1 EQRRIVAKVEV
12 LLAQV
17 NAARGRLAKVP
28 AILKRFRQAV
38 LAAACSGTLTADWRR
53 EEDGDVLPAGWRWA
67 SVDALVP
74 KGGIFDG
81 PFGSNL
87 KTSDYT
93 DAGVRVIRLE
103 NIGRL
108 RFIESKRTY
117 ISDKKYQSLMKHTVS
132 EGDIIFA
139 SFV

>member
-1 EQRRIVAKVEV
+1 ARSVGATMSNLSIRILGDLPLELPPLPEQRRIVAKVEV

-28 AILKRFRQAV
+28 TILRRFRQAV

-53 EEDGDVLPAGWRWA
+53 EEDGEGLPAGWRWA
-67 SVDALVP
+67 SVDELVP

-87 KTSDYT
+87 KT
-93 DAGVRVIRLE
+93 
-103 NIGRL
+103 
-108 RFIESKRTY
+108 
-117 ISDKKYQSLMKHTVS
+117 
-132 EGDIIFA
+132 
-139 SFV
+139 